1 MAKKR
6 IEKKRRR
13 EEADSDDE
21 QEKLKSNQ
29 KKSKTKQIPQTN
41 ISQIP
46 KRNPQI
52 WSTAFQKNFW
62 SGASVATTADAAG
75 AGSLAVSEELK
86 LQRKS
91 LGILVKGALSLC
103 PAPVTSFDHPSY
115 PDSFKKILSKANITL
130 PTPIQMQCLPA
141 ILNGCNVLGISPTGS
156 GKTFGYLLPMLPH
169 VHHQMMRRQQAS
181 SGPSSGPSLASP
193 IALIIVPTRELALQV
208 VASCKLFKTIYQ
220 MRSLAIY
227 GGLEKKTQVEKLSD
241 HPTTEIIVATPGRLL
256 DLLSSS
262 DLVLDRVTYLV
273 IDEADRMLA
282 LGFEEQLNAINECIR
297 PDRQTILFT
306 ATFPG
311 KLRESSTKWMGEVVT
326 TLSEDGSGTSVSR
339 GRAEAE
345 YEQTVIVRVNTME
358 FQGTQTVSKQQP
370 QVTDSRKLIDDEQRQ
385 PPSEVQTPSE
395 ELTNPLPSSEETVP
409 TTEDL
414 SSPSPP
420 SSSGGTGTMTMSL
433 TLNPAIVQ
441 HVHVCASHKKP
452 RLLLSY
458 LTRIRQAE
466 KDSRVRQPEPMMIFC
481 SKIKTINFLMKL
493 LTKNEL
499 SGVNLLH
506 GQLTQQNREAILK
519 DFKAV
524 WEPHFWSLNSYLS
537 FLCPLLRANSIRS
550 SRLICQR
557 VVSTSRE

>member
-13 EEADSDDE
+13 EETDSENEEDIR
-21 QEKLKSNQ
+21 KSNE
-29 KKSKTKQIPQTN
+29 KKIKTKQISRNN

-46 KRNPQI
+46 KRTPSV
-52 WSTAFQKNFW
+52 WSTNFQKNFW
-62 SGASVATTADAAG
+62 SSSTI
-75 AGSLAVSEELK
+75 AVPIISDELK

-91 LGILVKGALSLC
+91 LGILVKGALASC
-103 PAPVTSFDHPSY
+103 PPPVISFDHPSY
-115 PDSFKKILSKANITL
+115 PDSFKKILSKANITT

-169 VHHQMMRRQQAS
+169 VHHQMTRRQQS
-181 SGPSSGPSLASP
+181 PSSSLASP
-193 IALIIVPTRELALQV
+193 IALILVPTRELALQV
-208 VASCKLFKTIYQ
+208 VASCKLFKSIYQ

-256 DLLSSS
+256 DLLSSG

-311 KLRESSTKWMGEVVT
+311 KLRESSNKWMGEVVT
-326 TLSEDGSGTSVSR
+326 GLSDDGSGTVSR
-339 GRAEAE
+339 GRSEAE
-345 YEQTVIVRVNTME
+345 YQQTVIVRVNTME
-358 FQGTQTVSKQQP
+358 FQGSQPLIKQP
-370 QVTDSRKLIDDEQRQ
+370 QVVDTKPSPDEEPNQAPTETQ
-385 PPSEVQTPSE
+385 NPSE
-395 ELTNPLPSSEETVP
+395 EIMNPLPSSELTESVGEDQP
-409 TTEDL
+409 TLT
-414 SSPSPP
+414 PT
-420 SSSGGTGTMTMSL
+420 SSGGATMSL

-466 KDSRVRQPEPMMIFC
+466 KDNRVRQPEPMMIFC

-493 LTKNEL
+493 LTKNEHT
-499 SGVNLLH
+499 GVNLLH
-506 GQLTQQNREAILK
+506 GQLTQQNRETILK

-524 WEPHFWSLNSYLS
+524 SELS
-537 FLCPLLRANSIRS
+537 FLLREVLFSSCPLSGFCS
-550 SRLICQR
+550 SH
-557 VVSTSRE
+557 